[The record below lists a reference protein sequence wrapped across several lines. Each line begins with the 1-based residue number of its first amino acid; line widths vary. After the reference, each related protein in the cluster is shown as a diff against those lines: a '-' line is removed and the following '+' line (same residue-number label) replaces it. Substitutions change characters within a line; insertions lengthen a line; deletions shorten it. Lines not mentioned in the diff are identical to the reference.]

1 MRLIFVCWPYENQ
14 GSSLT
19 IQGYSEA
26 ATALGHEVAVYGCAY
41 EKIPLNYSIAV
52 DMADAVVFLFE
63 WTTRQYYGDQ
73 LDLGRLV
80 GKVPRERRVVIDA
93 DGNYNDL
100 IKIDDDVNH
109 RDPAASVGW
118 IEICNSLSDKICQ
131 PTLHPLRPNVRPFP
145 FYAYNP
151 AWEVPLDFG
160 AKEFGMLYVG
170 HSKFRWGAMERVLRA
185 IEPVREQVGRI
196 GLVGHGWES
205 LPSWAASMQLAD
217 SYFSDPTYL
226 RKLNVEVIP
235 AVPFEQVIGWM
246 SKAILSPVIS
256 RPTFDH
262 LRLVTPRLFETPAA
276 NTVPLFGLDGAHVH
290 EIYGEQALE
299 LLLPDNNPHEKIL
312 DIVSR
317 PEYYRDVIIG
327 IRQHLS
333 EKHSHAARLRELI
346 EIVES

>member
-1 MRLIFVCWPYENQ
+1 
-14 GSSLT
+14 
-19 IQGYSEA
+19 
-26 ATALGHEVAVYGCAY
+26 
-41 EKIPLNYSIAV
+41 
-52 DMADAVVFLFE
+52 
-63 WTTRQYYGDQ
+63 
-73 LDLGRLV
+73 
-80 GKVPRERRVVIDA
+80 
-93 DGNYNDL
+93 
-100 IKIDDDVNH
+100 
-109 RDPAASVGW
+109 
-118 IEICNSLSDKICQ
+118 
-131 PTLHPLRPNVRPFP
+131 
-145 FYAYNP
+145 
-151 AWEVPLDFG
+151 
-160 AKEFGMLYVG
+160 MLYVG

-333 EKHSHAARLRELI
+333 EKHSHAVRLRELI